1 MLVTRKLH
9 ILGAACV
16 LAAASAVLHASKPVF
31 WQTATESEFLRGE
44 VDNLSIDGHGRL
56 VLGPAA
62 ELVAE
67 TTAPFLW
74 SMAAAPDGSLYV
86 GSGNAGKVFKIDSAG
101 KVTTFFDT
109 TELEVHAVALAPDGM
124 LYVGTS
130 PNGRIYKVDRTG
142 KGTPFFD
149 PEDKYIWSL
158 ALDSTGNL
166 YAGTG
171 EKGVIYRITPDG
183 KGVPFYKTKATHV
196 ITLGFQ
202 PDGQLLAGTE
212 APGRLFRIDR
222 AGKAFLLLDST
233 FQEIHAIRLDP
244 QSNIYV
250 AALSGRPTTGGSQGA
265 PGGGPSEQ
273 PAPTSTGREPVP
285 TVTTEV
291 TAIAIVD
298 TGSSSSSTAETAAR
312 EERRSGRG
320 AIYRIKPDGLWDIV
334 WESADESPYDLMF
347 DAQGALVVG
356 TGRTGKLFSLSGD
369 PASATLLMEAA
380 AQQVTGFAR
389 DAKGNIYYAT
399 SNPGKIFRLSPERSA
414 EGSYTSTVRD
424 AQTVANWGT
433 LSWRATTPPG
443 SRVDIF
449 TRSGNTA
456 TPDDTWSAWTGP
468 YQHPAGEKITSPNAR
483 YLQWKAVLAGKPASP
498 VLTSVTAAYLQR
510 NMRPRVTSL
519 TVYPPGTVFQKPYPT
534 GEPDIA
540 GFDDQAPDRR
550 ILGAAPNAASPG
562 NNSALG
568 RRVYQRGLQTFVWR
582 AEDDNDDELRYD
594 IQYRRE
600 GDTDWKTLKSHF
612 SETIFVWD
620 TTSVPDGTYV
630 VRVIA
635 SDAPANPPGTSL
647 EGELE
652 SAAFDI
658 DNTPPVIS
666 VTSSR
671 TAQGRTTIQ
680 FEVRDNW
687 SAIQKV
693 EYSLDAQRW
702 QVIYPRDGIF
712 DSSTEQFE
720 LTLDSASAA
729 KGLII
734 RAYDAKNNS
743 ATARGDVTATK

>member
-1 MLVTRKLH
+1 MVVTRKLH

-16 LAAASAVLHASKPVF
+16 FAAASAVLVASKPVF
-31 WQTATESEFLRGE
+31 WQTATENEFLRGE

-56 VLGPAA
+56 VLGPAT
-62 ELVAE
+62 ELFAE

-86 GSGNAGKVFKIDSAG
+86 GSGNGGKVFKIDPSRN
-101 KVTTFFDT
+101 VTTFFET
-109 TELEVHAVALAPDGM
+109 NELEVHAVALAPDGT

-130 PNGRIYKVDRTG
+130 PEGRIYKVDRTG

-158 ALDSTGNL
+158 ALDSAGNL

-171 EKGVIYRITPDG
+171 EKGVIYKITPDG

-196 ITLGFQ
+196 ITLAFQ

-212 APGRLFRIDR
+212 SPGRLFRIDR
-222 AGKAFLLLDST
+222 TGKAFLLLDST

-244 QSNIYV
+244 QGNTYL
-250 AALSGRPTTGGSQGA
+250 AALSGRPSTGGNPAAGGA
-265 PGGGPSEQ
+265 ANEP
-273 PAPTSTGREPVP
+273 PAATTSGREPVP

-298 TGSSSSSTAETAAR
+298 SGSSSSSTSETATR

-347 DAQGALVVG
+347 DAQGSLVVG
-356 TGRTGKLFSLSGD
+356 TGRGGKLFSLSGD
-369 PASATLLMEAA
+369 PASATLLMQAA

-399 SNPGKIFRLSPERSA
+399 SNPGKVFRLSPQRAA

-424 AQTVANWGT
+424 AQTVASWGT
-433 LSWRATTPPG
+433 LSWRATTPGG
-443 SRVDIF
+443 SRVEIF

-456 TPDDTWSAWTGP
+456 TPDETWSDWAGP
-468 YQHPAGEKITSPNAR
+468 YQHPEGGQITSPKAR
-483 YLQWKAVLAGKPASP
+483 YLQWKAVLAGKEASP

-510 NMRPRVTSL
+510 NMRPRVTSI
-519 TVYPPGTVFQKPYPT
+519 TVHPPGTVFQKPYPT
-534 GEPDIA
+534 GDPDIA

-550 ILGAAPNAASPG
+550 ILSATANAG
-562 NNSALG
+562 GQGNSAAVG

-582 AEDDNDDELRYD
+582 AEDDNDDELRYE
-594 IQYRRE
+594 IRYRRE
-600 GDTDWKTLKSHF
+600 GDTEWKTLKSDL

-620 TTSVPDGTYV
+620 TTSVPNGTYV
-630 VRVIA
+630 VKVVA
-635 SDAPANPPGTSL
+635 SDAPSNPPGSAL
-647 EGELE
+647 QGELE

-671 TAQGRTTIQ
+671 TVQGRTTIE
-680 FEVRDNW
+680 FEVRDDW

-702 QVIYPRDGIF
+702 QVIYPKDGIF
-712 DSSTEQFE
+712 DSRTEQFE
-720 LTLDSASAA
+720 LTLDSASIA

-743 ATARGDVTATK
+743 VTTRGDVPAAK